1 MRRKTFAP
9 NAIIIGVLVGILV
22 YVSTE
27 DVILTAIAAIGVSV
41 VGWIAIS
48 WIEKLISR
56 GIDAGAAA
64 IQKGIQNRKEN
75 KEDNDNNDEK

>member
-1 MRRKTFAP
+1 MRRKTYAP
-9 NAIIIGVLVGILV
+9 NAIIIGFLVGLLV

-27 DVILTAIAAIGVSV
+27 NIVLTALAAIGVSV

-64 IQKGIQNRKEN
+64 IQKSIQNKKEN
-75 KEDNDNNDEK
+75 KENNNDNK